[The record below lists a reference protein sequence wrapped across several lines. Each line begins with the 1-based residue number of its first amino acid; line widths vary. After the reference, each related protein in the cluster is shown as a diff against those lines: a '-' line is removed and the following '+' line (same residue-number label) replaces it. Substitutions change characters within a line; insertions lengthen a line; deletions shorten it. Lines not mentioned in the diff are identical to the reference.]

1 MKILPFAMCLIFAGL
16 LGFALYMHYDTKKF
30 IESLPPPPATQREVS
45 KGRKAP
51 TSLERGTPENQVEQT
66 LEEPLP
72 VSHTPGNSHEHT
84 DSHGHTHHHDSH
96 VESTAVVESDEYS
109 EETVEEITS
118 GGQLPPGVVTW
129 KSVDPNGEIVI
140 DREAFLAEFGN
151 HPEARTYLSLH
162 RIIRTADSYTNKEFY
177 EFYLLDKEFTKS
189 DLPQSLLDKLR
200 RLAESNPDERTR
212 SYRSYKNDPK
222 ITIIRNE

>member
-1 MKILPFAMCLIFAGL
+1 MKTLLVAICLMFAGL
-16 LGFALYMHYDTKKF
+16 FGFALYMHYDTKNF
-30 IESLPPPPATQREVS
+30 IENLPTPPTTLSEVS
-45 KGRKAP
+45 TGEKAP
-51 TSLERGTPENQVEQT
+51 MQLERGTPENQVEQT

-72 VSHTPGNSHEHT
+72 VTHTHGNSHDHT
-84 DSHGHTHHHDSH
+84 GSHGHTHHHDSH
-96 VESTAVVESDEYS
+96 VESMTVVESDEYS

-118 GGQLPPGVVTW
+118 GVQLPPGVVSW
-129 KSVDPNGEIVI
+129 KSVEPNGEIVI
-140 DREAFLAEFGN
+140 DREAFLAEYGN

-189 DLPQSLLDKLR
+189 DFPQSLLDKLR

-212 SYRSYKNDPK
+212 SYQSYKNDPK